1 MWREIIRALGQ
12 LFNKCRMK
20 CHSSCCDIEMDIKN
34 GSTSNLS
41 IDDKQTQTETT
52 PKISTI

>member
-12 LFNKCRMK
+12 LFNKCRLK

-34 GSTSNLS
+34 GSTSDLK
-41 IDDKQTQTETT
+41 IDEETQTEKSA
-52 PKISTI
+52 KISTI